1 MNGHAGEESEEPAV
15 EEEPEAHEHVEHAEE
30 NGGCEDPEA
39 AAEDMNGEA
48 ESQEEG
54 NDQIEEEAQEE

>member
-1 MNGHAGEESEEPAV
+1 M

-30 NGGCEDPEA
+30 NGDCEDPEA